1 MNSSVWA
8 TGRSGTIGKNLPEQV
23 KDLHLRFTDKGE
35 IAGHIPDLSGATLIH
50 LAAKVGHIGGSS
62 DEIAWNINVKGTL
75 KLAKLA
81 IDSNADAFIFVSSS
95 HVYAPSAKS
104 HVETENLAPISYYG
118 EQKASAEQELTNL
131 FQGSLTRLVIARV
144 FSVLDFG
151 MNPNTLGGRIERA
164 IQSGSDE
171 VIPTAQDARDFL
183 TPHTVAQVLVELAQ
197 KDSIAGVF
205 NICSGTALTLSEA
218 TLRMIEQSTEARIP
232 KFIEEHSAVPIIVGD
247 PAKLIHAG
255 IKTELVWD
263 LFSKK

>member
-1 MNSSVWA
+1 MISSVWA
-8 TGRSGTIGKNLPEQV
+8 TGRSGTIGHYLPEEV
-23 KDLHLRFTDKGE
+23 KDLHLRFTDQGE
-35 IAGHIPDLSGATLIH
+35 IVGHIPDLSGATLIH

-95 HVYAPSAKS
+95 HVYAPSMKS
-104 HVETENLAPISYYG
+104 HVETENLAPISFYG

-131 FQGSLTRLVIARV
+131 FQGSSTRLVIARV

-164 IQSGSDE
+164 IQPGSVE
-171 VIPTAQDARDFL
+171 AIPTSLDVRDFL
-183 TPHTVAQVLVELAQ
+183 TPNTVAQALSEMSKIDSLAG
-197 KDSIAGVF
+197 IF
-205 NICSGTALTLSEA
+205 NICSGVALTLSEA
-218 TLRMIEQSTEARIP
+218 TLRMVEISRDARTP
-232 KFIEEHSAVPIIVGD
+232 EFIQEHSAVPVIVGD

-255 IKTELVWD
+255 IKTELVWN